1 MGRLRRN
8 ACNMVGREK
17 FTYVGEIIFRKLPK
31 YEMPFQYVGR
41 ALMLTAKCKQQNA
54 LKGFV
59 HMKKKMSTLLAL
71 AGAAA
76 LALAGCAGTAGSQAK
91 SSSGSAQSYNVAIA
105 QYVSHPSLDAAVKGF
120 KAALTDAKLNVTYDV
135 QNAQG
140 DQGTATSIAQ
150 KFASQKPN
158 LVLAVATPMAQT
170 IAQNVA
176 DSPVLFTAVTD
187 PVAAQL
193 VDSNEKP
200 GANVTGT
207 TDLNPVAEQVALVK
221 QVIPNAKSVGVIYSS
236 GEVNSEVQV
245 KLAKAEAQKQGL
257 TLVEKKITNSS
268 EVVQAAQ
275 TLGDVDAI
283 YVPTDNMV
291 VSALD
296 SVLQVAHEKKILVVA
311 GEATSVH
318 NGAALTYGLDYE
330 KLGRQTGEMAVKIL
344 KEGADPATMA
354 VQAQAEPQLVVNP
367 KAAEL
372 MGTPIPQALLAK
384 ADITVQ

>member
-1 MGRLRRN
+1 
-8 ACNMVGREK
+8 
-17 FTYVGEIIFRKLPK
+17 
-31 YEMPFQYVGR
+31 
-41 ALMLTAKCKQQNA
+41 
-54 LKGFV
+54 
-59 HMKKKMSTLLAL
+59 MKKKMSAVLAL
-71 AGAAA
+71 VGTAA
-76 LALAGCAGTAGSQAK
+76 LALAGCAHSPSDSQGQ
-91 SSSGSAQSYNVAIA
+91 SGASGDKAYTVGIA

-140 DQGTATSIAQ
+140 DQGTATAIAQ
-150 KFASQKPN
+150 KFASQKPD
-158 LVLAVATPMAQT
+158 LVLAVATPMAQSV
-170 IAQNVA
+170 AQNVA
-176 DSPVLFTAVTD
+176 DTPVLFTAVTD

-207 TDLNPVAEQVALVK
+207 TDLNPVAEQIDLVK
-221 QVIPNAKSVGVIYSS
+221 KVLPQAKSVGVVYSS

-245 KLAKAEAQKQGL
+245 KLAKAQAQKQGL

-268 EVVQAAQ
+268 EVVQAVQ

-296 SVLQVAHEKKILVVA
+296 SVLQIAQEKKILVVA
-311 GEATSVH
+311 GEATSVEK
-318 NGAALTYGLDYE
+318 GGALTYGLDYE

-344 KEGADPATMA
+344 TGGADPATTPVE
-354 VQAQAEPQLVVNP
+354 VQADPQLVVNP
-367 KAAEL
+367 HAAEL
-372 MGTPIPQALLAK
+372 MGTPLPKELLEK
-384 ADITVQ
+384 ADRTIE